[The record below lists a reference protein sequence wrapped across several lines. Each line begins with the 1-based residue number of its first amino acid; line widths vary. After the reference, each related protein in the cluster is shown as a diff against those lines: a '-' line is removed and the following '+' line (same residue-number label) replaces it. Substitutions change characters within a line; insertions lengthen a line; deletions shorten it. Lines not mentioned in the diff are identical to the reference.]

1 MILSYNN
8 WKRLIESTEPSAGL
22 TNSYFEWQ
30 QFPESSNMNTIL
42 QEVIDLITSNFPEA
56 TVRALNIEIP
66 NPEDPSNSI
75 DLKLLTR
82 STTRNHSLQPYYL
95 FNNAL
100 KELNVYS
107 TKGKNGVG
115 EWILVRPEF
124 ADLSEEEFRE
134 VIINQI
140 LKTHNLEILSN
151 IRAEIINLFLLISLN
166 MEGIGEKD
174 LREFS
179 DSLVEAAIVKDSIE
193 KIKSVPLKKIVVNP
207 ETLGSELAE
216 GAESLLIDYSNLSE
230 EQAQEAITNILS
242 YFKRISQTTGGKD
255 SKLSAIGNKIATRV
269 LNHIDQYP
277 EFKKKMIAE
286 VFARD

>member
-1 MILSYNN
+1 
-8 WKRLIESTEPSAGL
+8 
-22 TNSYFEWQ
+22 
-30 QFPESSNMNTIL
+30 MNTIL

>member
-8 WKRLIESTEPSAGL
+8 WKRLVESTEPSAGL

-42 QEVIDLITSNFPEA
+42 QEVIDSITSNFPEA

-151 IRAEIINLFLLISLN
+151 IRVEVLNLFLLISLS
-166 MEGIGEKD
+166 MIGIGEKD
-174 LREFS
+174 LHEFS